1 MSEHGDFLLVLGKF
15 ATVLLNLVGDLL
27 LVDWVLLEFGVTL
40 LVLAVDSL
48 EDFIQSLYLFW

>member
-15 ATVLLNLVGDLL
+15 ATVLLDLVGDLL
-27 LVDWVLLEFGVTL
+27 LVDWVLFEFGVTL